1 MLVSAKTLNRLLSKQ
16 PMFQQG
22 LAGTPRRKSKST
34 IVSGSLFAAFSRSK
48 ASKPPAIRQAR
59 PIFRMRPRFWRN
71 PRVLRLKYRE
81 RKSKDARVR
90 ASQNRTEIPPRT
102 ERPFGPTSRI
112 VSPFVV
118 VVCTSSRLRASTIAC
133 ARSGKPNVG
142 RSCVT

>member
-1 MLVSAKTLNRLLSKQ
+1 MGAAKTLNRLFSKQ

-22 LAGTPRRKSKST
+22 LAETLRRENKST
-34 IVSGSLFAAFSRSK
+34 IVSYSLFAASGQRRVP
-48 ASKPPAIRQAR
+48 KPLTIRQAR